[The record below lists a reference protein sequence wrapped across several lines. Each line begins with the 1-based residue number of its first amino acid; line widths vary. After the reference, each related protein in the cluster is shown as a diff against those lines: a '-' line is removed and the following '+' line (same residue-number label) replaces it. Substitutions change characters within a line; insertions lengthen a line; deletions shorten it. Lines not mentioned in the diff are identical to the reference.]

1 MALTLRATQPA
12 PACSEH
18 ELVAA
23 VRRGDDGAFSELY
36 LRYQTRIGSYVFGMV
51 GDHGRA
57 EDIAQEVFIS
67 ALRRMRENG
76 RPIAFKPWIYEIAK
90 NACIDEFR
98 RTRRTREVSLD
109 HDEAS
114 ESPSLVLAS
123 GQTPDVAVESKQRL
137 EDLRG
142 AFHGLSESHHKIIV
156 MRELEGLSYSEI
168 AQRMG
173 MSRPMVESTLFRARR
188 RLSEE
193 YEELVS
199 GRRCEHV
206 KTVIDR
212 CDARTVR
219 SLGIRERRQIA
230 RHLAH
235 CQPCRRHARI
245 AGFDESKLHSGRA
258 GKLAALLPLP
268 WLRARRA
275 EAGGQDETFSD
286 TATAFS
292 HRLIALP
299 SLQTL
304 AAKIGDPGTAA
315 PAGLG
320 RAAATAAAIML
331 AGVGGGIASRIAANA
346 ASSGSSVGAAH
357 VRSVSSGTAGAG
369 GASSSISLFGGAGSA
384 AGGSKPVG
392 ASAHPT
398 SAGGAG
404 ASGNGASGR
413 TWTEDTEYAR
423 LISRSAEPG
432 HQSFLDGDH
441 HSVDTVSQRAG
452 SALGAARERTLCAR
466 RSRSSRQAES
476 AGGLRDARRSRAA
489 EAACTASGAATAK
502 DPRPANRRLE
512 RSVPSAAA
520 SGAVGET
527 AQRGGRCRVCC
538 RRAAAARLRPPALG
552 RHACGLLG
560 GSGRGAAW

>member
-1 MALTLRATQPA
+1 MALTLRVTQPA

-23 VRRGDDGAFSELY
+23 VRSGDDSAFGELY
-36 LRYQTRIGSYVFGMV
+36 ARYRARIGSYILGMV

-98 RTRRTREVSLD
+98 RTRRTNEVPLD
-109 HDEAS
+109 DDE
-114 ESPSLVLAS
+114 ESDRPSLALSS

-137 EDLRG
+137 NDLRG

-156 MRELEGLSYSEI
+156 MRELEGLSYGEI
-168 AQRMG
+168 AERME
-173 MSRPMVESTLFRARR
+173 MSRAMVESTLFRARR

-206 KTVIDR
+206 QTVIER
-212 CDARTVR
+212 CDARAVR
-219 SLGIRERRQIA
+219 SLGVRERRQVA

-235 CQPCRRHARI
+235 CQPCRRHARM
-245 AGFDESKLHSGRA
+245 AGFDESKLQTGRA

-275 EAGGQDETFSD
+275 GASGEDEAFTD
-286 TATAFS
+286 TATAIS
-292 HRLIALP
+292 HRLIAVP

-304 AAKIGDPGTAA
+304 AARIADPGSAA

-331 AGVGGGIASRIAANA
+331 AGVGGGIAGRLAAHA
-346 ASSGSSVGAAH
+346 AGAGSSAGVAH
-357 VRSVSSGTAGAG
+357 VRAVSSGVAPGASAPVTVTGGAG
-369 GASSSISLFGGAGSA
+369 GPATSSTPLGASGRPISGGVAGASGKGHKAPNSPGDPAVGLPSPGINPPSTGIGAPSPPSVNPPVGLPSTPPVGAPAAPPVSAPSAPSVPSNPGSPGVPGTSSVPSPPNLPGPPSPPRVPQLPSVPSVPSGSPSAPSSPRLPQVPSVKPPSAVSGAGSA
-384 AGGSKPVG
+384 V
-392 ASAHPT
+392 
-398 SAGGAG
+398 
-404 ASGNGASGR
+404 
-413 TWTEDTEYAR
+413 
-423 LISRSAEPG
+423 
-432 HQSFLDGDH
+432 
-441 HSVDTVSQRAG
+441 
-452 SALGAARERTLCAR
+452 
-466 RSRSSRQAES
+466 
-476 AGGLRDARRSRAA
+476 GGLLPHR
-489 EAACTASGAATAK
+489 
-502 DPRPANRRLE
+502 
-512 RSVPSAAA
+512 
-520 SGAVGET
+520 
-527 AQRGGRCRVCC
+527 
-538 RRAAAARLRPPALG
+538 
-552 RHACGLLG
+552 
-560 GSGRGAAW
+560 

>member
-36 LRYQTRIGSYVFGMV
+36 SRYQTRIGSYVFGMV

-57 EDIAQEVFIS
+57 EDIAQDVFIS

-98 RTRRTREVSLD
+98 RTRRAREVPLE
-109 HDEAS
+109 HDEGS

-168 AQRMG
+168 AERMG

-206 KTVIDR
+206 RTVIDR
-212 CDARTVR
+212 CDARAVR
-219 SLGIRERRQIA
+219 SLGVRERRQVA

-235 CQPCRRHARI
+235 CQPCRRHARL
-245 AGFDESKLHSGRA
+245 AGFDDSKLHRGRA

-268 WLRARRA
+268 WLRARRGG
-275 EAGGQDETFSD
+275 AGGEDEAFAD
-286 TATAFS
+286 TATSIS

-304 AAKIGDPGTAA
+304 AAKIADPGSAA

-320 RAAATAAAIML
+320 RAAATAAAVML
-331 AGVGGGIASRIAANA
+331 AGVGGGIAGRIAAHATA
-346 ASSGSSVGAAH
+346 ASSSGGAAH
-357 VRSVSSGTAGAG
+357 VRPAPSGGPG
-369 GASSSISLFGGAGSA
+369 GASGSVTVTRFTGI
-384 AGGSKPVG
+384 AGGSVRPRAAGQPVPG
-392 ASAHPT
+392 RAT
-398 SAGGAG
+398 SGK
-404 ASGNGASGR
+404 R
-413 TWTEDTEYAR
+413 
-423 LISRSAEPG
+423 
-432 HQSFLDGDH
+432 
-441 HSVDTVSQRAG
+441 
-452 SALGAARERTLCAR
+452 ALGADGHDTSNPPAGSTAGLPTPGINPPSTGVSAPSTPSVSPPIGLPSTPPVSAPSAPPVSAPSAPPVTAPPAPSAPGVPSNPGLPSVPRPPSIPAPPNLPAPPGAPQLPNIPGVPSGSTSAP
-466 RSRSSRQAES
+466 SSPQLPPVPSVNPSS
-476 AGGLRDARRSRAA
+476 AG
-489 EAACTASGAATAK
+489 SG
-502 DPRPANRRLE
+502 
-512 RSVPSAAA
+512 VGSA
-520 SGAVGET
+520 VK
-527 AQRGGRCRVCC
+527 
-538 RRAAAARLRPPALG
+538 
-552 RHACGLLG
+552 GLL
-560 GSGRGAAW
+560 SH